1 MNLVSILSGY
11 VDAVDPEIKHLEI
24 EVEENGIVEQLT
36 FVLNPTDTFGLSPK
50 IRQELED
57 NPITFDAA
65 PLPDIALLKD
75 GAKRQVVDFADLL
88 TEQVKNAPNGG
99 IPYPSG
105 EQDKWLQKQSEA
117 RSYAADVVSGN
128 SIVGADYPYLWKLC
142 DQDLEVLGDLAHK
155 VTYHADRFEDAA
167 VLIEQLR
174 TVTFKTIDACTDQ
187 AQIDAVL
194 DGAKATALASVD
206 ALLAPEPSA

>member
-11 VDAVDPEIKHLEI
+11 NDADDPEIKHLEI
-24 EVEENGIVEQLT
+24 EVEESGIVEQLT

-57 NPITFDAA
+57 NPIIFDEA
-65 PLPDIALLKD
+65 PLPDIELLKNT
-75 GAKRQVVDFADLL
+75 AKRQVVDFADLL

-105 EQDKWLQKQSEA
+105 EQDKWLQKQAEA
-117 RSYAADVVSGN
+117 RQYQIDDDAGN
-128 SIVGADYPYLWKLC
+128 AIVGTDYPYLFKLC
-142 DQDLEVLGDLAHK
+142 SMDLAALAVLAEK
-155 VTYHADRFEDAA
+155 VIYHADRFEDAA

-174 TVTFKTIDACTDQ
+174 TATFAAIEACTTQ
-187 AQIDAVL
+187 AEIKAVL
-194 DGAKATALASVD
+194 EGAKTTALASVD
-206 ALLAPEPSA
+206 ALLAPEASA